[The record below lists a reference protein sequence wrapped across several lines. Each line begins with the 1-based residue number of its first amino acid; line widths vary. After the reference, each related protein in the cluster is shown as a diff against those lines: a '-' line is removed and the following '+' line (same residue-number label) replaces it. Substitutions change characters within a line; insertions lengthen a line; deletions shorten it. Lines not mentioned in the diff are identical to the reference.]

1 MRTHYCGH
9 LSTSQLDQTITLCGW
24 VHRRRDHGGVI
35 FIDLRDR
42 EGLAQVVCDPD
53 RPEMFALAESI
64 RNEFCLRVT
73 GRVRR
78 RPDGTTNPNM
88 VSGEIEVL
96 CTELEVLNPSV
107 TPPFQLEDE
116 HLSETTR
123 LTHRVLDLRRPTMQ
137 RNLMLRYRVSMAVRR
152 FLDANGFVD
161 IETPMLTKST
171 PEGARDYLVPSRVH
185 PGSFFALPQSPQLF
199 KQLLMVAGFD
209 RYYQITKCFRDEDL
223 RADRQPEF
231 TQIDC
236 ETSFMTEQQIREL
249 FEGMIRGVFA
259 DSMSV
264 ELPSPFPVM
273 TYQEAMHRFG
283 SDKPDLRV
291 SLEFTE
297 LTDAMRDVDF
307 KVFSEPA
314 QMQNGRVVALRV
326 PGGGAISRGEIDCL
340 TEFVKIYG
348 AKGLAWIKVNDLSQG
363 RDGLQSPIVKNL
375 HDAAI
380 EAILTRTGAQAGDI
394 LFFGADK
401 AKVVN
406 DAIGALR
413 LKLGLGDTGKSLGL
427 FSAGWKPLWVV
438 DFPMFEFDE
447 EARRWSAVH
456 HPFTA
461 PKDGHENLMDSSPGE
476 CLAKAYDMVLN
487 GWELGGGSVRIHKE
501 EVQSKVFRALQIG
514 PEEAQQK
521 FGFLLDALRYG
532 APPHGG
538 LAFGLDRLVTLMT
551 GADSIRDVIAFPKTQ
566 RAQCLLT
573 QAPSEADDKQL
584 RELHIR
590 LRETPKVSA

>member
-185 PGSFFALPQSPQLF
+185 PGSFFALPQSPQ
-199 KQLLMVAGFD
+199 A
-209 RYYQITKCFRDEDL
+209 T
-223 RADRQPEF
+223 
-231 TQIDC
+231 
-236 ETSFMTEQQIREL
+236 
-249 FEGMIRGVFA
+249 
-259 DSMSV
+259 
-264 ELPSPFPVM
+264 
-273 TYQEAMHRFG
+273 
-283 SDKPDLRV
+283 
-291 SLEFTE
+291 
-297 LTDAMRDVDF
+297 
-307 KVFSEPA
+307 
-314 QMQNGRVVALRV
+314 
-326 PGGGAISRGEIDCL
+326 
-340 TEFVKIYG
+340 
-348 AKGLAWIKVNDLSQG
+348 
-363 RDGLQSPIVKNL
+363 
-375 HDAAI
+375 
-380 EAILTRTGAQAGDI
+380 
-394 LFFGADK
+394 
-401 AKVVN
+401 
-406 DAIGALR
+406 
-413 LKLGLGDTGKSLGL
+413 
-427 FSAGWKPLWVV
+427 
-438 DFPMFEFDE
+438 
-447 EARRWSAVH
+447 
-456 HPFTA
+456 
-461 PKDGHENLMDSSPGE
+461 
-476 CLAKAYDMVLN
+476 LN
-487 GWELGGGSVRIHKE
+487 GCWV
-501 EVQSKVFRALQIG
+501 
-514 PEEAQQK
+514 
-521 FGFLLDALRYG
+521 
-532 APPHGG
+532 
-538 LAFGLDRLVTLMT
+538 
-551 GADSIRDVIAFPKTQ
+551 
-566 RAQCLLT
+566 
-573 QAPSEADDKQL
+573 
-584 RELHIR
+584 
-590 LRETPKVSA
+590 